1 MTANKAASWSYCE
14 QAVAEDS
21 QLITK
26 ARFEAEELGLTPCSA
41 ATGRFLTALAS
52 LPQVKTIA
60 EVGTGTGVSGLY
72 LFESGREIVIT
83 SIDIESEAQNYAREF
98 FTAAGQRP
106 SRYRLINGRSVDLLP
121 RLADNSYDLVV
132 IDGDPMEAAGD
143 ATEAIRMLRQG
154 GMLVILHALQHD
166 RVADP
171 AKRDDATVAIRNLGL
186 DLLATETLTTT
197 LLPLGDGIIF
207 AVKK

>member
-21 QLITK
+21 QLIVK
-26 ARFEAEELGLTPCSA
+26 ARFEAEELGLVPCSR

-60 EVGTGTGVSGLY
+60 EVGTGTGVSALY
-72 LFESGREIVIT
+72 LFESGRDIVIT
-83 SIDIESEAQNYAREF
+83 SIDVESEAQNYAREF

-143 ATEAIRMLRQG
+143 AKEAIRMLRQG
-154 GMLVILHALQHD
+154 GMLAVLHALQQD

-171 AKRDDATVAIRNLGL
+171 AKRDEATVALRNLGL
-186 DLLATETLTTT
+186 DLLASEEVTTT